1 MRLGCRRI
9 LHRVPRL
16 VLHRALRL
24 VLDRVLRLAW
34 LSQPTRWP
42 KSNLAGLRLG
52 RVLWLVPAL
61 LAGCGDLPQP
71 FLGNPGATA
80 RILAQ
85 PPTPRLAVPVPPQAL
100 LPDQAAE
107 TFAKAL
113 ADALQTQEVP
123 AVEGPDQPG
132 DWRLE
137 VSASLSGATVEPV
150 YTVVDPKGRDQGKS
164 EGKPLA
170 TAEWAAA
177 APATLSRTATEA
189 APGIAD
195 LLSRIQAAMQHADPH
210 SLYNRP
216 ARVQVVE
223 VTGAPGD
230 GNLALTR
237 QMRTMLSQLGPV
249 VQETAIGADFVVR
262 GMVRVVPVAGGQE
275 RVEIQWSVANLSGDE
290 RGRVVQLN
298 EIPAGSLNGYWGDV
312 ASAVAQEAAGGV
324 RDVILRQSGRA
335 PGEQKV
341 GPGVAQAAGA
351 AAGAVPPATLAGAPA
366 ARQSPAPSAIVPA
379 SSASGP
385 ARTPPSGGLAAPR

>member
-1 MRLGCRRI
+1 M
-9 LHRVPRL
+9 
-16 VLHRALRL
+16 
-24 VLDRVLRLAW
+24 
-34 LSQPTRWP
+34 
-42 KSNLAGLRLG
+42 
-52 RVLWLVPAL
+52 L

-80 RILAQ
+80 RILAH
-85 PPTPRLAVPVPPQAL
+85 PPTPRLAVPAPQDAL
-100 LPDQAAE
+100 LSDQAAE

-113 ADALQTQEVP
+113 ADALQNQEVP

-132 DWRLE
+132 DWRLD
-137 VSASLSGATVEPV
+137 VTASLRGATVEPV
-150 YTVVDPKGRDQGKS
+150 FTVVDPSGRDQGKAS
-164 EGKPLA
+164 GTPLA
-170 TAEWAAA
+170 TADWATA
-177 APATLSRTATEA
+177 APATLSRSATQA

-216 ARVQVVE
+216 ARVQVIE

-249 VQETAIGADFVVR
+249 VQETVIGADFIVR

-275 RVEIQWSVANLSGDE
+275 RVEIQWSVANPSGDE

-298 EIPAGSLNGYWGDV
+298 EVPAGSLNGYWGDV
-312 ASAVAQEAAGGV
+312 ATAVAQEAAGGV

-335 PGEQKV
+335 PGEQPAE
-341 GPGVAQAAGA
+341 PGAAQSAGA
-351 AAGAVPPATLAGAPA
+351 TAGVVPSATLAGTAA
-366 ARQSPAPSAIVPA
+366 ARQFPAPSATAPPA
-379 SSASGP
+379 SPIGP
-385 ARTPPSGGLAAPR
+385 AGAPPSGGVVAPRQ